1 MNENAKDKKPVDDAD
16 IAKMTAAQDNADAN
30 TVLPD
35 DGSLEAVLADAIEA
49 APPADAEGEE
59 GADIEGAIDPYDQL
73 LAERDALKDQLLR
86 ALAESENTRR
96 RSERDV
102 QGAKK
107 YGHTGLA
114 RDLVGAIDNL
124 ARALDIMKA
133 DDFETGSLSEAMT
146 NVLTGIELS
155 WTEIMTITEKHGI
168 KQINPKGEKFD
179 YNFHHA
185 MFEVPPPKPR
195 PGWSLKSCNMVM
207 FCMTVCCVLP
217 WWAYRRHLMLLPQLM
232 TARPTT
238 RPKREMPKEMVMQ
251 QARTH
256 DVLFSRD
263 HLINLRIAPIG

>member
-1 MNENAKDKKPVDDAD
+1 MNENTKDKKPVDDAD

-49 APPADAEGEE
+49 APPADAEGEA

-179 YNFHHA
+179 YNFHQA
-185 MFEVPPPKPR
+185 MFEVPTAETPPGMVVEVLQHGYVLHDRLLR
-195 PGWSLKSCNMVM
+195 PAMVGVSKAPDAVAAADDSK
-207 FCMTVCCVLP
+207 TDN
-217 WWAYRRHLMLLPQLM
+217 
-232 TARPTT
+232 TT
-238 RPKREMPKEMVMQ
+238 QEGDAKGNGDATSKD
-251 QARTH
+251 A
-256 DVLFSRD
+256 
-263 HLINLRIAPIG
+263 

>member
-49 APPADAEGEE
+49 APPADAEGEA

-179 YNFHHA
+179 YNFHQA
-185 MFEVPPPKPR
+185 MFEVPTAETPPGMVVEVLQHGYVLHDRLLR
-195 PGWSLKSCNMVM
+195 PAMVGVSKVPDAVAAADDSK
-207 FCMTVCCVLP
+207 TDN
-217 WWAYRRHLMLLPQLM
+217 
-232 TARPTT
+232 TT
-238 RPKREMPKEMVMQ
+238 QEGDAKGNGDATSKD
-251 QARTH
+251 A
-256 DVLFSRD
+256 
-263 HLINLRIAPIG
+263 